1 METETPMETPMETPI
16 ARVRGLGSAREG
28 AEHWWGERASSIA
41 ALVLY
46 AWLLVSLM
54 RLGRLDYSTVKEWLA
69 DPWAAVPMILLV
81 IVTFRH
87 LRDGL
92 QMSIDDYVH
101 DEGNRF
107 FLLLMLNFAAASGAA
122 LALFSI
128 LRIALAAGEAA
139 TGVPVR

>member
-1 METETPMETPMETPI
+1 METEPAMETPI
-16 ARVRGLGSAREG
+16 ARVRGLGPARQG
-28 AEHWWGERASSIA
+28 AEHWWGERATSIA

-46 AWLLVSLM
+46 AWLLVSLL
-54 RLGRLDYSTVKEWLA
+54 RLGRLDYATVREWLA

-92 QMSIDDYVH
+92 QVSIDDYVH

-107 FLLLMLNFAAASGAA
+107 FLILLLNFAAASGAA
-122 LALFSI
+122 LSLFSV
-128 LRIALAAGEAA
+128 LRIAFAAGAA
-139 TGVPVR
+139 VTGAPGH